1 MKISEAQGLLRSVY
15 IDWAHALANPNG
27 IRRDSQITWDNYIPQ
42 VLKQPIM
49 VSDVIDLFNKGQ
61 YTFQVIIDGSLIQ
74 MYYQYDTRGN
84 ELKSASLAFYSSV
97 SYDQLFDKDRNL
109 MRLPITFQPDLET
122 EGNDIDSPDADF
134 QLGVYG
140 EGTLDVPKLGTLR
153 DGPVSWLR
161 IDYDPEHARGVLHH
175 DCHMHLSA
183 FPRARLVVA
192 GVPTPKQFIEFIM
205 ALCYPEAY
213 HAHRLDNSGQYINE
227 GHIVTIN
234 SNCVP
239 LTEHNVFRQMT
250 HFRIPIISEG
260 RGS

>member
-1 MKISEAQGLLRSVY
+1 MRISEAQGLLTSVY
-15 IDWAHALANPNG
+15 LDWEPVLANPNG
-27 IRRDSQITWDNYIPQ
+27 IRNGSQITWDNYIPQ

-49 VSDVIDLFNKGQ
+49 ASDVIDLFNKGQ
-61 YTFQVIIDGSLIQ
+61 YTFQVTIDGSLIQ
-74 MYYQYDTRGN
+74 MFYQYESRGN
-84 ELKSASLAFYSSV
+84 ALKSASLAFYSSV
-97 SYDQLFDKDRNL
+97 SYNQVIDEDENSLQSSSA
-109 MRLPITFQPDLET
+109 FQPDLEA
-122 EGNDIDSPDADF
+122 EINDIDSLNTDI
-134 QLGVYG
+134 LSREYSG
-140 EGTLDVPKLGTLR
+140 EMFGRPNLDTLR
-153 DGPVSWLR
+153 DEPISWLR

-183 FPRARLVVA
+183 FPHARLVVA

-205 ALCYPEAY
+205 ALCYPEVY

-250 HFRIPIISEG
+250 HFRIPIIVE
-260 RGS
+260 R

>member
-1 MKISEAQGLLRSVY
+1 MKISEAQGFLTSAY
-15 IDWAHALANPNG
+15 IDWAHVLANPNG
-27 IRRDSQITWDNYIPQ
+27 IRKGSQITWDNYIPQ

-49 VSDVIDLFNKGQ
+49 ASDVIDLFNKRQ
-61 YTFQVIIDGSLIQ
+61 YTFQVTIDGSLIQ
-74 MYYQYDTRGN
+74 MFYQYEARGN
-84 ELKSASLAFYSSV
+84 ALKSASLAFYSSV
-97 SYDQLFDKDRNL
+97 SYNQVIDEDENSLQSPL
-109 MRLPITFQPDLET
+109 TFQQELEA
-122 EGNDIDSPDADF
+122 EINDIDSPNTDI
-134 QLGVYG
+134 LSREYSG
-140 EGTLDVPKLGTLR
+140 EMFGEPKLDTLR
-153 DGPVSWLR
+153 DEPISWLR

-205 ALCYPEAY
+205 ALCYPEVY

-234 SNCVP
+234 SDCVP
-239 LTEHNVFRQMT
+239 LTEHNIFRQMT

-260 RGS
+260 RGG

>member
-15 IDWAHALANPNG
+15 IDWAHVLANPNG
-27 IRRDSQITWDNYIPQ
+27 TRRGSQITWDKYIPQ

-97 SYDQLFDKDRNL
+97 SYDQLFDKDEYII
-109 MRLPITFQPDLET
+109 RLPVTFQPDLGT
-122 EGNDIDSPDADF
+122 EGNDIDSPDADI
-134 QLGVYG
+134 LSREYS
-140 EGTLDVPKLGTLR
+140 EETLDMPKLSTLR

-175 DCHMHLSA
+175 DCHMHLRRLTKIKYTVGGRCDKL
-183 FPRARLVVA
+183 RA
-192 GVPTPKQFIEFIM
+192 
-205 ALCYPEAY
+205 
-213 HAHRLDNSGQYINE
+213 
-227 GHIVTIN
+227 
-234 SNCVP
+234 
-239 LTEHNVFRQMT
+239 
-250 HFRIPIISEG
+250 
-260 RGS
+260 